1 MRTVASR
8 TAVLAIVVSISILS
22 LMSITYGAS
31 PFSDPFNDLGNWK
44 PVSGNPQI
52 DSSNIS
58 PNPPSL
64 RMNSNVAGDFT
75 FGEGS
80 DSIYLENPRTTEFQ
94 DGTINFDIFFDN
106 DPLVGD
112 RAVITFRM
120 LDSST
125 YYGAMLSNTHDWSS
139 TFIVV
144 KNGQVRAIGNASTP
158 QAFPTRTWS
167 RVTLLIKGYQFI
179 ALTNGQPVFSAS
191 DTSWSEGKWGGIG
204 IYSAYLAG
212 VFHIDNFGIENTS
225 NPLTFLSPITSVV
238 ISIVTGFTTTI
249 VTRNSTSFSVVVLTM
264 NSTTTSPVVH
274 AVVTDVYTT
283 NYVPVFW
290 PAPELSLF
298 EQVAILLT
306 GVCYGVFA
314 DTERYRKALELAT
327 VAGVAIIGLYVWNY
341 QAQGLVILWPF
352 FMGLAIGII
361 LRVVRSATKNGSAV

>member
-1 MRTVASR
+1 
-8 TAVLAIVVSISILS
+8 
-22 LMSITYGAS
+22 MSMTYGVS
-31 PFSDPFNDLGNWK
+31 PFVDPFNDLSNWK

-52 DSSNIS
+52 DSSSIS

-64 RMNSNVAGDFT
+64 QMSSSVAGDST
-75 FGEGS
+75 FGQGG
-80 DSIYLENPRTTEFQ
+80 DSIHLENPKTIEFQ
-94 DGTINFDIFFDN
+94 DGTISFDILFDN

-120 LDSST
+120 QDSDT
-125 YYGAMLSNTHDWSS
+125 YYGAMLSNTHDWNS

-144 KNGQVRAIGNASTP
+144 NNGQVHAIGDASTV

-167 RVTLLIKGYQFI
+167 RVTLLIKGSQFI
-179 ALTNGQPVFSAS
+179 ASINGQPVFSAS
-191 DTSWSEGKWGGIG
+191 DDSWSEGKWGGIG
-204 IYSAYLAG
+204 IYSAYFAG
-212 VFHIDNFGIENTS
+212 VFHIDNFGIEDTS
-225 NPLTFLSPITSVV
+225 NPLTFLSPFTSV
-238 ISIVTGFTTTI
+238 VTGFTTTT
-249 VTRNSTSFSVVVLTM
+249 VTRNSTSFSIVVLTAY
-264 NSTTTSPVVH
+264 STTTSPVVH

-290 PAPELSLF
+290 PTPELNLF

-306 GVCYGVFA
+306 GVCYGFFA
-314 DTERYRKALELAT
+314 DTERYRKALELTT

-361 LRVVRSATKNGSAV
+361 LRVVRSATKSGSAV